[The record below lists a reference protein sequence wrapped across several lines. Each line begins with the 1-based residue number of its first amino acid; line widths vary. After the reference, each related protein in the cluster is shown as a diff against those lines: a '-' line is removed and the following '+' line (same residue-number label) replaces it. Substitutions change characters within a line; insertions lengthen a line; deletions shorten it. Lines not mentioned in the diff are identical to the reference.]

1 MKPPTKGIS
10 VSIIT
15 ETPQNNTFAQSQTVA
30 CKIGAVAPDAV
41 FCTFALQGNKKI
53 PYKRSGQ
60 GVARDTD
67 PTDLYNA
74 EDTLI
79 TLMIT
84 QAREAIEVATGLSL
98 IPKDITTYF
107 NNISGNFDI
116 PFGPI
121 DIDTFELF
129 DMEQNGIEV
138 TTPNLQLIGNEFP
151 KLVFPRYANLKA
163 TYEAGY
169 TTIPKDLKLAILDQI
184 SYDYLPDLIK
194 ESLISSSMVKLPA
207 TNAITNGEST
217 PG

>member
-1 MKPPTKGIS
+1 MSYNNYINDFSAVPIAP
-10 VSIIT
+10 IT
-15 ETPQNNTFAQSQTVA
+15 EPVTLAEA
-30 CKIGAVAPDAV
+30 K
-41 FCTFALQGNKKI
+41 
-53 PYKRSGQ
+53 
-60 GVARDTD
+60 
-67 PTDLYNA
+67 LYCRVTTSA

-107 NNISGNFDI
+107 NNVSGNFEI
-116 PFGPI
+116 PFGPV

-129 DMEQNGIEV
+129 DMEQDALEI

-151 KLVFPRYANLKA
+151 KLVSPRYANLKA

-184 SYDYLPDLIK
+184 SYDYENRGLDGDSGICEK
-194 ESLISSSMVKLPA
+194 SWKACQRWTRISPIL
-207 TNAITNGEST
+207 
-217 PG
+217 

>member
-1 MKPPTKGIS
+1 MSYSNYINDFSAVP
-10 VSIIT
+10 
-15 ETPQNNTFAQSQTVA
+15 
-30 CKIGAVAPDAV
+30 VAPIVEPVTLSEA
-41 FCTFALQGNKKI
+41 K
-53 PYKRSGQ
+53 
-60 GVARDTD
+60 
-67 PTDLYNA
+67 LYCRVTTSA

-107 NNISGNFDI
+107 NNVSGNFDI
-116 PFGPI
+116 PFGPV

-129 DMEQNGIEV
+129 DMEQDALEI

-151 KLVFPRYANLKA
+151 KLVSPRYANLKA

-184 SYDYLPDLIK
+184 SYDYENRGLDGDSGICEK
-194 ESLISSSMVKLPA
+194 SWKSCQRWTRISPIL
-207 TNAITNGEST
+207 
-217 PG
+217 